1 MTGTHGG
8 FVTDQQVSD
17 YVADVF
23 GEELRSERF
32 LSLPPERQAE
42 VRGRADERARE
53 FLQRQA
59 ERIVSRDITLRDGS
73 VHPDNKHTRRL
84 FERLTLLT
92 LPKTYAGSLAVLV
105 GYLGAERVAAIDR
118 AAEEKRQAEETA
130 ERLRVDA
137 ERYGLH
143 AGPGSFMV
151 GSKLRARAYSH
162 LDGLVRSDGLVMK
175 WHEFVERKVSAGCR
189 PRVWTG
195 TVYGK
200 KLSRERKARE
210 VTEYQ
215 MVDPDGTSASVLP
228 SKTAF
233 DYATHLISGGQ
244 SRTADKFGAE
254 VSR

>member
-1 MTGTHGG
+1 MTGTHAG
-8 FVTDQQVSD
+8 FVTDEQVSD

-23 GEELRSERF
+23 GAELRSERF
-32 LSLPPERQAE
+32 RSLSPERQAE
-42 VRGRADERARE
+42 AMERARGRGRE

-84 FERLTLLT
+84 FERLTLLS

-105 GYLGAERVAAIDR
+105 GYLGAERVANIDR
-118 AAEEKRQAEETA
+118 AEDERRKAEANA
-130 ERLRVDA
+130 ERAKADA
-137 ERYGLH
+137 ERYGPH
-143 AGPGSFMV
+143 AGTGSFMV

-162 LDGLVRSDGLVMK
+162 LDGLVRWEGVVMK

-200 KLSRERKARE
+200 KRAGECKARD

-215 MVDPDGTSASVLP
+215 LVKEDGSACILP
-228 SKTAF
+228 SKTAH
-233 DYATHLISGGQ
+233 DYAAHLIAGGQ
-244 SRTADKFGAE
+244 SRTADKKGGE
-254 VSR
+254 